1 MSITEKLKIVKSDG
15 IGTLILN
22 QPNKRN
28 AISFEMW
35 RDFPKAMAELEADA
49 DVRVIVLRG
58 AGDKAFSAGADISEF
73 GVRRSTPE
81 QRTLYSEYEHA
92 TTSSLRNSP
101 KFIIARIDGVCIG
114 GGAEV
119 ALDCDIQIA
128 SDRSRFAITPA
139 RIGLGYPVADVN
151 RLVQN
156 LGPRNAKEI
165 LASGRHYTADEAKG
179 IGWINHV
186 VSSDELDEFVN
197 GYAAGIAE
205 NAPLSVAAAKITV
218 NELIKNPSDRNI
230 TTCDSAVEACYL
242 SNDYIE
248 GQKAF
253 REKRSPKFSG
263 K

>member
-1 MSITEKLKIVKSDG
+1 MAITEKLTISKADG
-15 IGTLILN
+15 IGTLTLN

-35 RDFPKAMAELEADA
+35 RDIPAAMAELDA
-49 DVRVIVLRG
+49 DPEVRVVVLTG

-73 GVRRSTPE
+73 GERRSTPE
-81 QRTLYSEYEHA
+81 DRALYSEYEHA
-92 TTSSLRNSP
+92 TTASLRNSS
-101 KFIIARIDGVCIG
+101 KFVIARIDGVCVG

-119 ALDCDIQIA
+119 ALDCDVQIA

-139 RIGLGYPVADVN
+139 RIGLGYPVADVS
-151 RLVQN
+151 RLVRN

-165 LASGRHYTADEAKG
+165 LASGRYYSAEEAKA

-186 VSSDELDEFVN
+186 VPAAELDEFVQ
-197 GYAAGIAE
+197 GYAAGIAQ

-218 NELIKNPSDRNI
+218 NELIKNPDDQDI
-230 TTCDSAVEACYL
+230 AACDAAVEACYL
-242 SNDYIE
+242 SGDYVE

-253 REKRSPKFSG
+253 GEKRPPEFKG

>member
-1 MSITEKLKIVKSDG
+1 MAITEKLKIEKADG
-15 IGTLILN
+15 IGTLTLN

-35 RDFPKAMAELEADA
+35 RDIPAAMAELDSDPE
-49 DVRVIVLRG
+49 VRVIVLTG

-73 GVRRSTPE
+73 GEYRSTPE
-81 QRTLYSEYEHA
+81 QRALYSEYEHA
-92 TTSSLRNSP
+92 TTSSLRNAS
-101 KFIIARIDGVCIG
+101 KFIIARVDGVCVG

-119 ALDCDIQIA
+119 ALDCDVMIA

-139 RIGLGYPVADVN
+139 RIGLGYPVADVS

-165 LASGRHYTADEAKG
+165 LASGRYYAADEAKA
-179 IGWINHV
+179 IGWVNHV
-186 VSSDELDEFVN
+186 VPAGELDEFVQ
-197 GYAAGIAE
+197 GYALGIAQ

-218 NELIKNPSDRNI
+218 NELMKNPEDRNI
-230 TTCDSAVEACYL
+230 NACDVAVESCYL
-242 SNDYIE
+242 SNDYVE

-253 REKRSPKFSG
+253 GEKRPPEFTG

>member
-1 MSITEKLKIVKSDG
+1 MNITEKLKIEKSDG
-15 IGTLILN
+15 IGTLTLN
-22 QPNKRN
+22 QANKRN

-35 RDFPKAMAELEADA
+35 RDFSKAMAELETDP
-49 DVRVIVLRG
+49 DVRVIVLTG

-73 GVRRSTPE
+73 GEYRSTPE
-81 QRTLYSEYEHA
+81 QRALYSKYEHA

-101 KFIIARIDGVCIG
+101 KFVIARIDGVCVG
-114 GGAEV
+114 GGAEI

-139 RIGLGYPVADVN
+139 RIGLGYPVTDVS

-165 LASGRHYTADEAKG
+165 LASGRYYTAEEAKA

-186 VSSDELDEFVN
+186 VAANDLNEFVKD
-197 GYAAGIAE
+197 YAAGIAQ

-218 NELIKNPSDRNI
+218 NELIKNPEDRNI
-230 TTCDSAVEACYL
+230 TACDAAVEACYL
-242 SNDYIE
+242 SHDYIE

-253 REKRSPKFSG
+253 GEKRPPEFKG
-263 K
+263 Q